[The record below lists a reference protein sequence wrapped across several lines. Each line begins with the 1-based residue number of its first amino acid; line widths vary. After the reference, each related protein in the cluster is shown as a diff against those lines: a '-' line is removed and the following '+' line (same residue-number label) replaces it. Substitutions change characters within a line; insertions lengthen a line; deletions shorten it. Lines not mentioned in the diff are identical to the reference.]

1 MRMRKLLL
9 SVYMPLAL
17 MAFSFQPF
25 GLTAHAAN
33 EKVFVH
39 TDRDIYVAGENIFF
53 KLYILD
59 AQTNK
64 LSEIISIAYLVL
76 QNKSGILIASLKLKA
91 ENGLAYGNI
100 PLPDS
105 LESGTYGIY
114 AYTNCMRNTDEASFL
129 IKEVFVANRFDKDLD
144 AIHTFKGSVF
154 RDSVTEEGKPNTK
167 TACLFST
174 DKTVYQRREKVI
186 LSVAMNSQ
194 ILNDSARLSVSVSE
208 DVPLMSMDYSMQ
220 RYINAAT
227 ANISSRSSN
236 EKKPPDYLPETK
248 GEILQ
253 GKVIDE
259 ASKDAVKGVYVFL
272 SIADTL
278 VNLQYCPT
286 DSSGMF
292 RFLLNDYY
300 YGKDAYLSVKDMP
313 FDKKY
318 RIVLQD
324 KFELKKTAA
333 LPPVV
338 ENPLLKDY
346 ILKSEDIVTIQKTYN
361 MEQTSEIEDSDH
373 PHLIS
378 NQLYYKPSYRIY
390 PSDFVPLNDFA
401 EIAREI
407 IPPQFVLR
415 KHNDKYS
422 ATLADENRHEYMD
435 GEPLIFLDG
444 VYIDNVNQ
452 LMKLSSDQIKYVDLV
467 CSRYNCG
474 ELVFPGILA
483 VFSKNK
489 QIQSIQPNS
498 STLHIQPGIFRPKIE
513 FNNQGFK
520 KIPPYQPDFR
530 QLLFWDP
537 DLTIC
542 PFLEA
547 YIVFYTSQHT
557 GNYTVRI
564 EGITAGGM
572 PVSLFKHITV
582 Q

>member
-64 LSEIISIAYLVL
+64 LSEISSIAYLVL

-227 ANISSRSSN
+227 ANISSRSI
-236 EKKPPDYLPETK
+236 PPATSIIITSTIAAK
-248 GEILQ
+248 NILQ
-253 GKVIDE
+253 FTLLTDQNVTLCRTALKTDPPSTGI
-259 ASKDAVKGVYVFL
+259 
-272 SIADTL
+272 TL
-278 VNLQYCPT
+278 V
-286 DSSGMF
+286 
-292 RFLLNDYY
+292 LNKLWE
-300 YGKDAYLSVKDMP
+300 GKKA
-313 FDKKY
+313 
-318 RIVLQD
+318 
-324 KFELKKTAA
+324 
-333 LPPVV
+333 
-338 ENPLLKDY
+338 
-346 ILKSEDIVTIQKTYN
+346 DI
-361 MEQTSEIEDSDH
+361 
-373 PHLIS
+373 
-378 NQLYYKPSYRIY
+378 
-390 PSDFVPLNDFA
+390 
-401 EIAREI
+401 
-407 IPPQFVLR
+407 
-415 KHNDKYS
+415 
-422 ATLADENRHEYMD
+422 
-435 GEPLIFLDG
+435 
-444 VYIDNVNQ
+444 
-452 LMKLSSDQIKYVDLV
+452 
-467 CSRYNCG
+467 
-474 ELVFPGILA
+474 PG
-483 VFSKNK
+483 
-489 QIQSIQPNS
+489 
-498 STLHIQPGIFRPKIE
+498 
-513 FNNQGFK
+513 
-520 KIPPYQPDFR
+520 
-530 QLLFWDP
+530 
-537 DLTIC
+537 
-542 PFLEA
+542 
-547 YIVFYTSQHT
+547 T
-557 GNYTVRI
+557 GNFIKLTNHSTSKKAAVLYFQVN
-564 EGITAGGM
+564 AN
-572 PVSLFKHITV
+572 L
-582 Q
+582 